1 MPIKRSD
8 QARKLASVKKRTSA
22 TKQAE
27 QNGVPSPLNG
37 VVAPVDKRFGQPEGN
52 PRHNGAWRKEDTLR
66 YKLQQVA
73 KLDKDELSALI
84 DDKNAGEYERSVA
97 RILLDVAEP
106 QNQLTAEE
114 RWRIL
119 NGLTNQ
125 DSGMPK
131 QQVDQT
137 NYEAPIPLS
146 PRELITEPIAATE
159 VVEASAR
166 SVKSAQPAKKKAT
179 KKKTAKRKK
188 K

>member
-1 MPIKRSD
+1 MPIKRD
-8 QARKLASVKKRTSA
+8 KQARKLTPVKRKVHA
-22 TKQAE
+22 TKQAQE
-27 QNGVPSPLNG
+27 KHTVVVDAKHPEAGNGGTVPP
-37 VVAPVDKRFGQPEGN
+37 VATRFGEADAN
-52 PRHNGAWRKEDTLR
+52 PRHNGAWKKEDTLR

-73 KLDKDELSALI
+73 KMDKDELWALL
-84 DDKNAGEYERSVA
+84 DDKNAGEYEKSVA

-106 QNQLTAEE
+106 QNTLTAEE

-137 NYEAPIPLS
+137 NYEAPVPLS
-146 PRELITEPIAATE
+146 PRKIITKPRT
-159 VVEASAR
+159 R
-166 SVKSAQPAKKKAT
+166 
-179 KKKTAKRKK
+179 RKK

>member
-1 MPIKRSD
+1 MPIKRSKKA
-8 QARKLASVKKRTSA
+8 QRLTSKKKCVSAR
-22 TKQAE
+22 KQAE
-27 QNGVPSPLNG
+27 QVGVPSPLNG
-37 VVAPVDKRFGQPEGN
+37 VVAPINKRFGQPEGN
-52 PRHNGAWRKEDTLR
+52 PRHHGAWKKEDTLR

-73 KLDKDELSALI
+73 KLDKDELYALL
-84 DDKNAGEYERSVA
+84 DDKSAGEYEKSVA

-106 QNQLTAEE
+106 QNTLTAEE

-146 PRELITEPIAATE
+146 PRQIITEPKPTRAI
-159 VVEASAR
+159 
-166 SVKSAQPAKKKAT
+166 KKTT
-179 KKKTAKRKK
+179 KKKKK
-188 K
+188 

>member
-1 MPIKRSD
+1 MPVKREK
-8 QARKLASVKKRTSA
+8 QAKNLRKVVKRKIA
-22 TKQAE
+22 TKQAN
-27 QNGVPSPLNG
+27 QTGVSPISG
-37 VVAPVDKRFGQPEGN
+37 VAPPADKQFGKEGGN
-52 PRHNGAWRKEDTLR
+52 PRHNGAWKKEDTLR

-73 KLDKDELSALI
+73 KLDQKELYALI
-84 DDKNAGEYERSVA
+84 DDETAGEYERSVA

-106 QNQLTAEE
+106 QNKLTPEE

-146 PRELITEPIAATE
+146 PRQIITEP
-159 VVEASAR
+159 
-166 SVKSAQPAKKKAT
+166 QAKPIEPKQKPTRKKT
-179 KKKTAKRKK
+179 KKK
-188 K
+188 

>member
-1 MPIKRSD
+1 MPVKRD
-8 QARKLASVKKRTSA
+8 KQAKKLTSVKKKVSA

-27 QNGVPSPLNG
+27 ENRRNNPSPLNG
-37 VVAPVDKRFGQPEGN
+37 TVLPAGFEAHPER
-52 PRHNGAWRKEDTLR
+52 RHNGAWKKEDTLR

-73 KLDKDELSALI
+73 KLDQKELYALI
-84 DDKNAGEYERSVA
+84 DDETAGEYERSVA

-106 QNQLTAEE
+106 QNKLTSEE

-146 PRELITEPIAATE
+146 PRQIITEPKIKPTKPKQ
-159 VVEASAR
+159 
-166 SVKSAQPAKKKAT
+166 KSTRKKT
-179 KKKTAKRKK
+179 KKK
-188 K
+188 